1 MGTGGVQ
8 IMTYKATIDPITEL
22 KLSHRYLFVELKV
35 DRTISYEAVVE
46 EVSPSGKWTK
56 LRQPSGMG
64 EWIPTETALEQVAE
78 ELPRKERVYG

>member
-1 MGTGGVQ
+1 
-8 IMTYKATIDPITEL
+8 MTYKATIDPITEL
-22 KLSHRYLFVELKV
+22 KLNHRYLFVELKI

-64 EWIPTETALEQVAE
+64 EWIPTESAVQDASE
-78 ELPRKERVYG
+78 ELPERRVYE